1 MNKTI
6 KSVLS
11 AFFSLFFSAILSF
24 ILFGMTDIADCE
36 IFTASLIFNCIG
48 FIIMFAA
55 FTFGSV
61 LSSLITVPMQIS
73 LDITAVLYVIVNFA
87 VSLISKDIMSVKTYL
102 LINMIVLFVYLLVI
116 TIITIVGS
124 NNIKK

>member
-1 MNKTI
+1 
-6 KSVLS
+6 
-11 AFFSLFFSAILSF
+11 
-24 ILFGMTDIADCE
+24 
-36 IFTASLIFNCIG
+36 
-48 FIIMFAA
+48 MFAA

-87 VSLISKDIMSVKTYL
+87 VSLVSKDIMSVKTYL